1 MAVPLLDVAA
11 QNLALE
17 AELQDAFTRVL
28 PSGRYI
34 LGDEV
39 SAFENETAARCG
51 AAHGIGTSSGTDA
64 LLLALMCLDIGP
76 GDEVIVPDLTWIAS
90 AAPISYVGATP
101 VFADM
106 DENTWCLCA
115 ESVRACLTEN
125 TKAILPVDLYGGV
138 PDYTALQAIADEHG
152 LKIIE
157 DAAEA
162 IGSEFDGRKAGALGD
177 VAAFSFHGSKTFTTG
192 EGGMLVTDDDE
203 LHARVMQLRDHG
215 REPGDIQF
223 KNTEVAFK
231 YKMPPVAAAIG
242 LAQVERAEELVARKR
257 EIFEWYR
264 EELAGVEGITLN
276 HEPANTKNTFWMVTA
291 VLDPMLE
298 WPKEKLM
305 AAFDA
310 EGIEKLKGQGCDF
323 LIFDAADTSSMAVN
337 DDDLSSFLHVSG
349 ELDRMTAAAVN
360 VLGFTGLS
368 LVDALEGS
376 SLDVQQLIDLAK
388 LQAQV
393 EGPLLVRGARVYA
406 TSEITALRNAGVN
419 ALLVALDDA
428 ETIKEIRENMRQVQP
443 KRSSSR
449 SSSWSALAPHSPDEE
464 DE

>member
-1 MAVPLLDVAA
+1 MSDRIPIAGPSITQREIDYATDAAANGWYARAGEYPRRFEAAFAEYIGVKHAVSLPSCTSGLH
-11 QNLALE
+11 LAL
-17 AELQDAFTRVL
+17 
-28 PSGRYI
+28 
-34 LGDEV
+34 
-39 SAFENETAARCG
+39 TA
-51 AAHGIGTSSGTDA
+51 
-64 LLLALMCLDIGP
+64 LDIGP

-101 VFADM
+101 VFADVY
-106 DENTWCLCA
+106 EHTWCLSA

-138 PDYTALQAIADEHG
+138 PDYSALRAIADEHG

-215 REPGDIQF
+215 REPGDIHF

-257 EIFEWYR
+257 EIFDWYR
-264 EELAGVEGITLN
+264 ESLAGVEGLTLN

-305 AAFDA
+305 MALDA
-310 EGIEKLKGQGCDF
+310 EGIDSRPMF
-323 LIFDAADTSSMAVN
+323 HP
-337 DDDLSSFLHVSG
+337 LSSLPAYDG
-349 ELDRMTAAAVN
+349 QAEAAVARKRN
-360 VLGFTGLS
+360 QVSYRLS
-368 LVDALEGS
+368 PWGINLPSAMNL
-376 SLDVQQLIDLAK
+376 
-388 LQAQV
+388 
-393 EGPLLVRGARVYA
+393 
-406 TSEITALRNAGVN
+406 T
-419 ALLVALDDA
+419 
-428 ETIKEIRENMRQVQP
+428 REQVQ
-443 KRSSSR
+443 RVTDTLRRILGIS
-449 SSSWSALAPHSPDEE
+449 
-464 DE
+464 

>member
-1 MAVPLLDVAA
+1 MSGRIPIAGPSITQREIDYATDAATHGWYARAGEYPQRFEEAFSNYIGVKHAVSLPSCTSGLH
-11 QNLALE
+11 LALV
-17 AELQDAFTRVL
+17 A
-28 PSGRYI
+28 
-34 LGDEV
+34 LG
-39 SAFENETAARCG
+39 
-51 AAHGIGTSSGTDA
+51 
-64 LLLALMCLDIGP
+64 IGP

-101 VFADM
+101 VFADI

-115 ESVRACLTEN
+115 ESVRACIAEN

-138 PDYTALQAIADEHG
+138 PEYPALRAIADEHH

-162 IGSEFDGRKAGALGD
+162 IGSEFGGRKAGTLGD
-177 VAAFSFHGSKTFTTG
+177 VATFSFHGSNTFTTG

-215 REPGDIQF
+215 REPGDIHF

-242 LAQVERAEELVARKR
+242 LAQVERSEELVARKR

-264 EELAGVEGITLN
+264 EALTDVEGISMN

-305 AAFDA
+305 AVLDA
-310 EGIEKLKGQGCDF
+310 EGIDSRPMF
-323 LIFDAADTSSMAVN
+323 HP
-337 DDDLSSFLHVSG
+337 LSSLPAYDG
-349 ELDRMTAAAVN
+349 QAEAAV
-360 VLGFTGLS
+360 
-368 LVDALEGS
+368 
-376 SLDVQQLIDLAK
+376 
-388 LQAQV
+388 
-393 EGPLLVRGARVYA
+393 ARK
-406 TSEITALRNAGVN
+406 RNAVSYRLSPCGINLPSAMNLTREQVQR
-419 ALLVALDDA
+419 VA
-428 ETIKEIRENMRQVQP
+428 ETLRRILGV
-443 KRSSSR
+443 
-449 SSSWSALAPHSPDEE
+449 L
-464 DE
+464 

>member
-1 MAVPLLDVAA
+1 MMSDRIPIAGPSITQREIDYATDAATNGWYARAGEYPRRFEEAFANYIGVKHAVSLPSCTSGLH
-11 QNLALE
+11 LAL
-17 AELQDAFTRVL
+17 AA
-28 PSGRYI
+28 
-34 LGDEV
+34 LG
-39 SAFENETAARCG
+39 
-51 AAHGIGTSSGTDA
+51 
-64 LLLALMCLDIGP
+64 IGP

-115 ESVRACLTEN
+115 ESVRACITEN

-257 EIFEWYR
+257 ETFEWYR
-264 EELAGVEGITLN
+264 EALADVEGITLN

-305 AAFDA
+305 VAFDA
-310 EGIEKLKGQGCDF
+310 EGIDSRPMFHPISSLPAYDGQ
-323 LIFDAADTSSMAVN
+323 A
-337 DDDLSSFLHVSG
+337 
-349 ELDRMTAAAVN
+349 EAAVARKRN
-360 VLGFTGLS
+360 AVSYRLSPWGINLPSAMNLTYEQVQRVAETLRRILGLS
-368 LVDALEGS
+368 
-376 SLDVQQLIDLAK
+376 
-388 LQAQV
+388 
-393 EGPLLVRGARVYA
+393 
-406 TSEITALRNAGVN
+406 
-419 ALLVALDDA
+419 
-428 ETIKEIRENMRQVQP
+428 
-443 KRSSSR
+443 
-449 SSSWSALAPHSPDEE
+449 
-464 DE
+464 

>member
-1 MAVPLLDVAA
+1 MMSDRIPIAGPSITQREIDYATDAATNGWYARAGEYPRRFEEAFANYIGVKHAVSLPSCTSGLH
-11 QNLALE
+11 LAL
-17 AELQDAFTRVL
+17 AA
-28 PSGRYI
+28 
-34 LGDEV
+34 LG
-39 SAFENETAARCG
+39 
-51 AAHGIGTSSGTDA
+51 
-64 LLLALMCLDIGP
+64 IGP

-115 ESVRACLTEN
+115 ESVRACITEN

-215 REPGDIQF
+215 REPGDIHF

-310 EGIEKLKGQGCDF
+310 EGIDSRPMF
-323 LIFDAADTSSMAVN
+323 HP
-337 DDDLSSFLHVSG
+337 LSSLPAYEG
-349 ELDRMTAAAVN
+349 QAEAAV
-360 VLGFTGLS
+360 
-368 LVDALEGS
+368 
-376 SLDVQQLIDLAK
+376 
-388 LQAQV
+388 
-393 EGPLLVRGARVYA
+393 ARK
-406 TSEITALRNAGVN
+406 RNAVSYRLSPWGIN
-419 ALLVALDDA
+419 LPSAMNL
-428 ETIKEIRENMRQVQP
+428 TREQVQ
-443 KRSSSR
+443 RVTETLR
-449 SSSWSALAPHSPDEE
+449 RILGI
-464 DE
+464 

>member
-1 MAVPLLDVAA
+1 MMSDRIPIAGPSITQREIDYATDAATNGWYARAGEYPRRFEEAFANYIGVKHAVSLPSCTSGLH
-11 QNLALE
+11 LAL
-17 AELQDAFTRVL
+17 AA
-28 PSGRYI
+28 
-34 LGDEV
+34 LG
-39 SAFENETAARCG
+39 
-51 AAHGIGTSSGTDA
+51 
-64 LLLALMCLDIGP
+64 IGP

-115 ESVRACLTEN
+115 ESVRACITEN

-310 EGIEKLKGQGCDF
+310 EGIDSRPMF
-323 LIFDAADTSSMAVN
+323 HP
-337 DDDLSSFLHVSG
+337 LSSLPAYEG
-349 ELDRMTAAAVN
+349 QAEAAV
-360 VLGFTGLS
+360 
-368 LVDALEGS
+368 
-376 SLDVQQLIDLAK
+376 
-388 LQAQV
+388 
-393 EGPLLVRGARVYA
+393 ARK
-406 TSEITALRNAGVN
+406 RNAVSYRLSPWGINLPSAMNLTREPVQR
-419 ALLVALDDA
+419 VT
-428 ETIKEIRENMRQVQP
+428 ETLRRILGI
-443 KRSSSR
+443 S
-449 SSSWSALAPHSPDEE
+449 
-464 DE
+464 

>member
-1 MAVPLLDVAA
+1 MSDRIPIAGPSITQREIDCATDAAANGWYERAGEYPHRFETAFAEYLGVKHAVSLPSCTSGLH
-11 QNLALE
+11 LAL
-17 AELQDAFTRVL
+17 A
-28 PSGRYI
+28 S
-34 LGDEV
+34 LG
-39 SAFENETAARCG
+39 
-51 AAHGIGTSSGTDA
+51 
-64 LLLALMCLDIGP
+64 IGP

-101 VFADM
+101 VFADV
-106 DENTWCLCA
+106 DEHTWCLSA
-115 ESVRACLTEN
+115 ETVCACLTEN

-138 PDYTALQAIADEHG
+138 PDYSALRAIADEHG

-215 REPGDIQF
+215 REPGDIHF

-257 EIFEWYR
+257 EIFDWYR
-264 EELAGVEGITLN
+264 KSLAGVEGLTLN

-305 AAFDA
+305 MALDA
-310 EGIEKLKGQGCDF
+310 EGIDSRPMF
-323 LIFDAADTSSMAVN
+323 HP
-337 DDDLSSFLHVSG
+337 LSSLPAYDG
-349 ELDRMTAAAVN
+349 QAEAAVARKRN
-360 VLGFTGLS
+360 QVSYRLS
-368 LVDALEGS
+368 PWGINLPSAMNL
-376 SLDVQQLIDLAK
+376 
-388 LQAQV
+388 
-393 EGPLLVRGARVYA
+393 
-406 TSEITALRNAGVN
+406 T
-419 ALLVALDDA
+419 
-428 ETIKEIRENMRQVQP
+428 REQVQ
-443 KRSSSR
+443 RVTDTLCRILGIS
-449 SSSWSALAPHSPDEE
+449 
-464 DE
+464 